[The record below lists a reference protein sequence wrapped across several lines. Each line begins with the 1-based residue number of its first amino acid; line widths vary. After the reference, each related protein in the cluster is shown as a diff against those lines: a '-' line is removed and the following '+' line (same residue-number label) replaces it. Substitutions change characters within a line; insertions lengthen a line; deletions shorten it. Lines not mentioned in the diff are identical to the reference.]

1 MFLWAKLVLD
11 SLSEVDS
18 IRELHAVITSMPREL
33 PQLYARILEA
43 FARDGR
49 TDKVMRILAWLT
61 FVKRPLKRHELLHGV
76 SITPETPI
84 LNKWDILDAS
94 AIDKCKP
101 LVEELPDGS
110 IALIHFTV
118 EEWVSLKTPFSLENF
133 TQADIYL

>member
-18 IRELHAVITSMPREL
+18 IRELHAAITSMPREL

-101 LVEELPDGS
+101 LVEELSDGS

-118 EEWVSLKTPFSLENF
+118 EE
-133 TQADIYL
+133 